1 MRAQAVLVI
10 LCLGGVATAET
21 TRAPELVPEKPGE
34 KEFLG
39 CNKYPESKR
48 FRWGVRGEVGV
59 SELVASLGEIS
70 CQTIIVGPSVQ
81 RAGKVT
87 LEVPDLLT
95 APEVYRLFYSSLES
109 LGPMGEEQKY
119 LNYGFRASRGQS
131 YEETQAQLC
140 LEVFRAAEIG
150 PADVIVDVGFGS
162 GEQSLLLSAKYEF
175 GRYTGFNISVNQVRH
190 ATHRASERDLSHK
203 LAYKHGEAEQLPGIA
218 DDSVDKLMAVEC
230 AFYFDRPRFYKRA
243 AQVLKPG
250 GRAVLA
256 DITLC
261 NPLAFLGRMRE
272 DFRRVGTRGE
282 NRREWEQS
290 LVTSSIRDINP
301 ETRPGVQ
308 RTVFRILRLA
318 SLARITGAQR
328 REWWK
333 MAFYT
338 QLVAIGQLLGLVRYE
353 LIVLEKRRAG
363 AT

>member
-1 MRAQAVLVI
+1 
-10 LCLGGVATAET
+10 
-21 TRAPELVPEKPGE
+21 
-34 KEFLG
+34 
-39 CNKYPESKR
+39 
-48 FRWGVRGEVGV
+48 
-59 SELVASLGEIS
+59 
-70 CQTIIVGPSVQ
+70 
-81 RAGKVT
+81 
-87 LEVPDLLT
+87 
-95 APEVYRLFYSSLES
+95 
-109 LGPMGEEQKY
+109 
-119 LNYGFRASRGQS
+119 
-131 YEETQAQLC
+131 
-140 LEVFRAAEIG
+140 
-150 PADVIVDVGFGS
+150 
-162 GEQSLLLSAKYEF
+162 
-175 GRYTGFNISVNQVRH
+175 
-190 ATHRASERDLSHK
+190 
-203 LAYKHGEAEQLPGIA
+203 
-218 DDSVDKLMAVEC
+218 MAVEC

-353 LIVLEKRRAG
+353 LIVLEKRRAV

>member
-1 MRAQAVLVI
+1 MTEAQISSTV
-10 LCLGGVATAET
+10 
-21 TRAPELVPEKPGE
+21 TRAIGAQYD
-34 KEFLG
+34 EFH
-39 CNKYPESKR
+39 
-48 FRWGVRGEVGV
+48 
-59 SELVASLGEIS
+59 
-70 CQTIIVGPSVQ
+70 T
-81 RAGKVT
+81 
-87 LEVPDLLT
+87 
-95 APEVYRLFYSSLES
+95 SLES

-175 GRYTGFNISVNQVRH
+175 GQYTGFNISVNQVRH

-272 DFRRVGTRGE
+272 DFRRVGTRGA